1 LLGVFNMSIEYIKND
16 IKSLISDIQIL
27 NNLHGN
33 ELNYKDLIKVQLSL
47 QKPVKII
54 KGVV

>member
-1 LLGVFNMSIEYIKND
+1 MSIEYIKND

-47 QKPVKII
+47 QKQLRLLKESFKNVRRY
-54 KGVV
+54 

>member
-1 LLGVFNMSIEYIKND
+1 MLGVFNMSIEYIKND

>member
-1 LLGVFNMSIEYIKND
+1 MSIEYIKND
-16 IKSLISDIQIL
+16 IKSLISDIQIP